1 MTFKKMT
8 AVFLTL
14 LLLCSLAGCAAKMNQ
29 ATKEDF
35 YYTDAEMPQS
45 GIYEESVTSSVNM
58 DSGALT
64 DRKLIKTV
72 NISAETEDLD
82 TLMGDL
88 TEAIA
93 AAGGYVEN
101 QTIHN
106 GSSYSKYRSRSATL
120 TVRVPAE
127 KLEEFVDKVAGSAN
141 VVSQEASMDDVTLT
155 YVATESRIEALQTEQ
170 KRLLELMEQAETM
183 SDLLEVEARL
193 TEVRYELESVTT
205 QMNILAN
212 QVNYSTVELYI
223 DEVKEYTPVEEE
235 TFWQRISGGFM
246 DSLKGIVDGTVDF
259 TVFVLSNLPYLVLIA
274 VGITVLFLIIRR
286 RYRKKKAQKNQQ
298 NAE

>member
-14 LLLCSLAGCAAKMNQ
+14 LLLCSLAGCAAKMNS
-29 ATKEDF
+29 AVKEDY
-35 YYTDAEMPQS
+35 YYTDAELPAAG
-45 GIYEESVTSSVNM
+45 GIYEEAVDSSVTT

-72 NISAETEDLD
+72 SISAETEDLD
-82 TLMGDL
+82 ALMGAL
-88 TEAIA
+88 TEAIT

-101 QTIHN
+101 QTVHN
-106 GSSYSKYRSRSATL
+106 GSSYSSYRSRSATL
-120 TVRVPAE
+120 TVRIPAE
-127 KLEEFVDKVAGSAN
+127 KLDEFVARVAGSAN

-155 YVATESRIEALQTEQ
+155 YVATESRIEALETEQ
-170 KRLLELMEQAETM
+170 KCLLELMEQAETM
-183 SDLLEVEARL
+183 ADLLEVEARL

-205 QMNILAN
+205 QLNILAN

-235 TFWQRISGGFM
+235 TVWQRISGGFM
-246 DSLKGIVDGTVDF
+246 DSLEGISEGTVDF
-259 TVFVLSNLPYLVLIA
+259 VVFVLSNLPYLVLIA
-274 VGITVLFLIIRR
+274 VGFTVVVLMIRR
-286 RYRKKKAQKNQQ
+286 KIRKKKEKKQQ

>member
-1 MTFKKMT
+1 MKKFT
-8 AVFLTL
+8 AVL
-14 LLLCSLAGCAAKMNQ
+14 LAALLCIMAGCAAKMDH

-45 GIYEESVTSSVNM
+45 GIYEESVSSSVNM

-93 AAGGYVEN
+93 TVGGYVEN
-101 QTIHN
+101 QTVHN

-246 DSLKGIVDGTVDF
+246 DSLEGIADGAVDLA
-259 TVFVLSNLPYLVLIA
+259 VFVLSNLPYLVLIA

>member
-1 MTFKKMT
+1 MTFKKLT

-14 LLLCSLAGCAAKMNQ
+14 LLLCSLAGCAAQMSQ

-35 YYTDAEMPQS
+35 YYDANEMPES
-45 GIYEESVTSSVNM
+45 GIYEESVSSSVNM
-58 DSGALT
+58 DSSALT

-82 TLMGDL
+82 TLMGSL
-88 TEAIA
+88 AEAIA
-93 AAGGYVEN
+93 AVGGYVEN
-101 QTIHN
+101 QTVHN
-106 GSSYSKYRSRSATL
+106 GSSYSSYRSRRATM

-127 KLEEFVDKVAGSAN
+127 KLDEFVTQVAGSAN
-141 VVSQEASMDDVTLT
+141 VVSQEASLDDVTLT

-205 QMNILAN
+205 QMNVLAN

-223 DEVKEYTPVEEE
+223 DEVKEYTPVEKE

-246 DSLKGIVDGTVDF
+246 DSLEGIADGAVNLV
-259 TVFVLSNLPYLVLIA
+259 VFVLSNLPYLVLITAA
-274 VGITVLFLIIRR
+274 VIIVISILRR
-286 RYRKKKAQKNQQ
+286 ARRKRLAKKAQKN
-298 NAE
+298 AE

>member
-1 MTFKKMT
+1 
-8 AVFLTL
+8 
-14 LLLCSLAGCAAKMNQ
+14 
-29 ATKEDF
+29 
-35 YYTDAEMPQS
+35 
-45 GIYEESVTSSVNM
+45 
-58 DSGALT
+58 
-64 DRKLIKTV
+64 
-72 NISAETEDLD
+72 
-82 TLMGDL
+82 
-88 TEAIA
+88 
-93 AAGGYVEN
+93 
-101 QTIHN
+101 
-106 GSSYSKYRSRSATL
+106 
-120 TVRVPAE
+120 
-127 KLEEFVDKVAGSAN
+127 
-141 VVSQEASMDDVTLT
+141 MDDVTLT

-246 DSLKGIVDGTVDF
+246 DSLEGIVDGTVDF

>member
-1 MTFKKMT
+1 M
-8 AVFLTL
+8 
-14 LLLCSLAGCAAKMNQ
+14 
-29 ATKEDF
+29 
-35 YYTDAEMPQS
+35 
-45 GIYEESVTSSVNM
+45 
-58 DSGALT
+58 
-64 DRKLIKTV
+64 
-72 NISAETEDLD
+72 
-82 TLMGDL
+82 
-88 TEAIA
+88 
-93 AAGGYVEN
+93 
-101 QTIHN
+101 
-106 GSSYSKYRSRSATL
+106 
-120 TVRVPAE
+120 
-127 KLEEFVDKVAGSAN
+127 
-141 VVSQEASMDDVTLT
+141 
-155 YVATESRIEALQTEQ
+155 
-170 KRLLELMEQAETM
+170 ELMEQAETM

-246 DSLKGIVDGTVDF
+246 DSLEGIADGAVDF
-259 TVFVLSNLPYLVLIA
+259 TVYVLSNLPNLVLIA